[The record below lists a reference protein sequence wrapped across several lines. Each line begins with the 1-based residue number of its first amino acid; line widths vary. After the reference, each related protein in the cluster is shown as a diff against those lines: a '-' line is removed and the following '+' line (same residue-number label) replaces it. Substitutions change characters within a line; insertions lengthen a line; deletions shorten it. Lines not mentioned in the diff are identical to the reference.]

1 MNKKVKRCIRFIC
14 FLFLILFCFFLY
26 RSNFLFNHINLNST
40 SIPNILEKNINL
52 VIFENDKFKL
62 GTNENEIINLNHNIA
77 DLNIKNYNWGIY
89 IPQINLNAEISDGT
103 TKDVMNYYI
112 GHFIETSKTDGN
124 IGLAAHNR
132 GYNVNYF
139 SDLKN
144 LHEGDEIFYKYYDF
158 EKIYIVVK
166 NKIIKDTDW
175 STLESTDNNK
185 ITLITCVENEPEYRR
200 CVQAVEKI

>member
-40 SIPNILEKNINL
+40 SIPNILEKNINS

-103 TKDVMNYYI
+103 TKDVMNYYV

>member
-1 MNKKVKRCIRFIC
+1 MNKKGKRCIRFIC

-40 SIPNILEKNINL
+40 SIPNILEKNINS

-103 TKDVMNYYI
+103 TKDIMNCYV

>member
-40 SIPNILEKNINL
+40 SIPNILEKNINS

>member
-1 MNKKVKRCIRFIC
+1 M
-14 FLFLILFCFFLY
+14 
-26 RSNFLFNHINLNST
+26 NST
-40 SIPNILEKNINL
+40 SIPNILEKNINS

-103 TKDVMNYYI
+103 TKDVMNYYV